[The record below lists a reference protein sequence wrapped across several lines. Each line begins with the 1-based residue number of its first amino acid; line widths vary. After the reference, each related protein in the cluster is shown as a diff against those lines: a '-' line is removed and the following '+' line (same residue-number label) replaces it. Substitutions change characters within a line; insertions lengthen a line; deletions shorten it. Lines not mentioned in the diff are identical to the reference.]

1 VSGDLEKDFAMS
13 SRLKIRSI
21 YATALTRLTMDAD
34 YLIVDPSSKIRDR
47 FGLEPST
54 ESHDI
59 LIQDREDLQ
68 GLEVRGEP
76 ERVCQFLT
84 FLQEKLVDPVLLEII
99 PSEEDEASVIARIE
113 LPGAAKEILDVIR
126 LSITP
131 TLFRHH
137 RMRIIDSKALD
148 NAEERLTADPERR
161 EVIEKELFR
170 DTVLLP
176 LEKSGIVRLEHMRP
190 SGKAMRPREG
200 FLLKLDSK
208 RIEFRRTFSQGRY
221 DGLDLPIGQGD
232 YGITE
237 IYEGNWFVKHSYHT
251 KEGTLIGEYYNIN
264 TPVELYPYGA
274 RYLDLEVDVI
284 RRAGENPFLIDREKL
299 TLLSR
304 QGSIGPALEAKAM
317 QVADSLMQSLHT

>member
-1 VSGDLEKDFAMS
+1 MS

-21 YATALTRLTMDAD
+21 YATALTRLTLDAG
-34 YLIVDPSSKIRDR
+34 YLIADPSSKIRDR
-47 FGLEPST
+47 FGLQPSVEP
-54 ESHDI
+54 HDL

-68 GLEVRGEP
+68 GLEVSGEP

-99 PSEEDEASVIARIE
+99 PSEDDEASVIASIE
-113 LPGAAKEILDVIR
+113 LPGAAKEILDFLR

-131 TLFRHH
+131 TLYRHH
-137 RMRIIDSKALD
+137 RLRIIDSKALD
-148 NAEERLTADPERR
+148 HAEKRLCEDPERR
-161 EVIEKELFR
+161 EAIEKQLFR
-170 DTVLLP
+170 DSVLLP
-176 LEKSGIVRLEHMRP
+176 LEKSGVVRLEHMRP

-200 FLLKLDSK
+200 LLISLDDNNL
-208 RIEFRRTFSQGRY
+208 RFRRTFSQGRY
-221 DGLDLPIGQGD
+221 DGLDLPIGNGD

-237 IYEGNWFVKHSYHT
+237 IREGEWYVKHSYHNRD
-251 KEGTLIGEYYNIN
+251 GTLIGEYFNIN

-284 RRAGENPFLIDREKL
+284 RRAGESPFLIDREKL

-304 QGSIGPALEAKAM
+304 QGFIGTALEARAM
-317 QVADSLMQSLHT
+317 QVADSIMQSLHQ